1 MEVVNSMVA
10 LFRTVIVSVSL
21 LLFFT
26 PPLWASQRFM
36 AHGDGT
42 VTDTGLMVMWAQ
54 ADNQADIAFADA
66 DKFAR
71 YAFGYSV
78 PTQYDNW
85 RIPYVSELKSL
96 FQASEKRPPSATD
109 CGTAIPL
116 IPEIE
121 LSCGWVWALR
131 KETQQ
136 PVVFNFKYGST
147 FGHQSGDIT
156 GCRVLPVRNL
166 VQ

>member
-1 MEVVNSMVA
+1 MVA
-10 LFRTVIVSVSL
+10 LLRTIAVSVSL

-26 PPLWASQRFM
+26 PPLWADQRFL

-42 VTDTGLMVMWAQ
+42 VTDTDLRVMWAQ
-54 ADNQADIAFADA
+54 TDNQADIAFADA
-66 DKFAR
+66 NQFTR

-78 PTQYDNW
+78 TTRYENW

-96 FQASEKRPPSATD
+96 YQAGRKRPPSTTD
-109 CGTAIPL
+109 CGTIVPI

-147 FGHQSGDIT
+147 FGHQPGDIT

-166 VQ
+166 AQ